1 MVFPV
6 VAAVAFSR
14 KHAPMIRRLR
24 RDEERL
30 LTIRTITHVA
40 ARALGQAEYVDQ
52 PKANSVSPRAA
63 NIYKRLYI
71 FARAPRDERPACEL
85 E

>member
-1 MVFPV
+1 
-6 VAAVAFSR
+6 
-14 KHAPMIRRLR
+14 MIRRLR

-30 LTIRTITHVA
+30 LTIRTITHQA

-52 PKANSVSPRAA
+52 PDQANSVSPRAA
-63 NIYKRLYI
+63 NSYKRLYI